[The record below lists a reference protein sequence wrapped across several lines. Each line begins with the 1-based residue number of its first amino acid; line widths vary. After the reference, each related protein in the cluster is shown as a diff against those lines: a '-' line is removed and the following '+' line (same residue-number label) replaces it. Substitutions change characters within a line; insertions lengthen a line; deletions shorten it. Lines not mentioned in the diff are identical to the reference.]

1 MDDQLALI
9 IEDDY
14 DTTVV
19 FQEAL
24 EAAGY
29 KTEVLRSGDKALKR
43 LVETTPGVV
52 VLDIYLPRVAGTTIL
67 EHIRGDQRFA
77 ETHVVIVTADP
88 TMAETLTIEEAA
100 DLVLVKPVSFRQL
113 RDLSARLKD

>member
-1 MDDQLALI
+1 MGAQLALI

-29 KTEVLRSGDKALKR
+29 ETEVLRSGDKALKR

-67 EHIRGDQRFA
+67 EHIRGDKRFA
-77 ETHVVIVTADP
+77 ETHVVVVTADP

-100 DLVLVKPVSFRQL
+100 DLVLVKPVTFHQL
-113 RDLSARLKD
+113 RDLSARLRD